1 MALDFKEAIKL
12 VDAGKAGPAVRR
24 FIVFA
29 TQLAILARTGQI
41 KDDLPGVDDTIIAA
55 VALERMMNTKDGRKL
70 LGIKASNKV
79 YNAKDYPLDSPKL
92 DIGRRLICGELTQ
105 PEALDA
111 LRALLAAADIHPD
124 PKTLKQ
130 HLRDIED
137 HAHVIR
143 ESLAHLMRVAGW
155 DGSAS
160 GLQDTFA
167 AIIGNKG
174 ARK

>member
-24 FIVFA
+24 FIGFA
-29 TQLAILARTGQI
+29 TQLAILVRTGQM
-41 KDDLPGVDDTIIAA
+41 KDLPGVDETIVAA
-55 VALERMMNTKDGRKL
+55 VALERMLNTKDGRKL

-111 LRALLAAADIHPD
+111 LRALYAAADIHPD

-137 HAHVIR
+137 HAHDIQ
-143 ESLAHLMRVAGW
+143 ESLAQLMRVAGW

-160 GLQDTFA
+160 GLPDTLA
-167 AIIGNKG
+167 AILKSKG